1 MGKVKCP
8 WIAVGG
14 GGTGEGEKLEA
25 SKLIRALLDHKNAY
39 SKYEILLSILCA
51 LPELRVSIIMI
62 L

>member
-1 MGKVKCP
+1 MDCR
-8 WIAVGG
+8 GG
-14 GGTGEGEKLEA
+14 GGGKGEGEKLEA